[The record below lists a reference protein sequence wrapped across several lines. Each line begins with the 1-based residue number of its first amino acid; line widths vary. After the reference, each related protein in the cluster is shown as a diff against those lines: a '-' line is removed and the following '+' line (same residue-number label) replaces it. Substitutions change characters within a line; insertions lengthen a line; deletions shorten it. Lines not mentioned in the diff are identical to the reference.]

1 MSDMDALLMSG
12 TRSAW
17 QALAEHVLSAALYRA
32 TGHIGLRRHTG
43 GFACPA
49 FAGLHGPTQIWV
61 DGVELVV
68 IEGDGERRTPI
79 STLRAAGDL
88 VGITPGA
95 PVSVYMPTTPLE
107 LDEPLVVDE
116 GAAAVLA
123 QFFADVD
130 NALEGLRVEASDEDP
145 AVVQLWPEHFDLATT
160 VSSVNYGGSPGDVA
174 HPTPY
179 LYVGPHTLPTPDGG
193 FWNEPFGASLDLASV
208 GSVDAMLAFF
218 REGRARSVELGL
230 SP

>member
-1 MSDMDALLMSG
+1 MSDLDPAVLTT

-17 QALAEHVLSAALYRA
+17 QALSEHVLSVALHDA
-32 TGHIGLRRHTG
+32 TGHIGLRRREG
-43 GFACPA
+43 GFGTPV
-49 FAGLHGPTQIWV
+49 FPGRHGSTQIRV

-68 IEGDGERRTPI
+68 IDGDGERRVPI

-95 PVSVYMPTTPLE
+95 PVSVYTPTTPLE

-116 GAAAVLA
+116 GGAAVFA

-130 NALEGLRVEASDEDP
+130 AALGQLCSDAADEDP

-160 VSSVNYGGSPGDVA
+160 ISSVNYGGSPGDGG
-174 HPTPY
+174 HPMPY
-179 LYVGPHTLPTPDGG
+179 LYVGPHAPPAPDGG
-193 FWNEPFGASLDLASV
+193 FWNEPFGASIDHPTIRSV
-208 GSVDAMLAFF
+208 EDALAFF
-218 REGRARSVELGL
+218 REGRTRSTELGL
-230 SP
+230 SS